1 MSEFDKKQGNYF
13 FLPKWICQSDLLPVC
28 KILLG
33 RIFVL
38 TSYGKNECYCKD
50 KMMAIELGLGE
61 RTVAKAVSILKQE
74 KYISVRIV
82 QDNFSKQRMVG
93 LSEKCF
99 KDPAQD
105 AVTTCTNCST
115 DTAQNAEPIL
125 QDMQEPNK
133 STLQDVHDGSCIT
146 CSKDPAQDA
155 VTTLHKLQ
163 DTNKNIQTRNINRNN
178 NLENIYGENSK
189 NETDLCKHSITKSSS
204 HEFSKDGSEN
214 SERTDSEKGRTLE
227 EICAVPEKPERGAL
241 SDTHKRQKKSSAELV
256 KDNPPTYEETLELV
270 KNVISTHIQE
280 RIKENKPY
288 EYTQGLDASNEAHSC
303 LDYYEANGFTR
314 KQGSKQ
320 VPLTSWKLAVS
331 GWVRRHLSQLLE
343 RYSRGEQLYARP
355 KPQQTIQGL
364 MQDSVNTAAE
374 IRRLVQNDPL
384 ALNNDSMLL
393 PQDME

>member
-13 FLPKWICQSDLLPVC
+13 FLPKWICQSDLSPVC

-50 KMMAIELGLGE
+50 KMMSIELGLGE

-105 AVTTCTNCST
+105 AVTPCTNCST

-189 NETDLCKHSITKSSS
+189 NETDLHNNSITKSSS
-204 HEFSKDGSEN
+204 HEFSEDGSEN
-214 SERTDSEKGRTLE
+214 PEEGDSGQGQTLE
-227 EICAVPEKPERGAL
+227 EVCTVFEKPERGAL
-241 SDTHKRQKKSSAELV
+241 SDTQKDLRKGSAAIAPKQNNKAKPSTVDEVVNFMAFYLNKNQSTYPYFLTIDPV
-256 KDNPPTYEETLELV
+256 KAANTFF
-270 KNVISTHIQE
+270 
-280 RIKENKPY
+280 
-288 EYTQGLDASNEAHSC
+288 
-303 LDYYEANGFTR
+303 DYYESNGWRVGKNPMKNWQAAAGRCLREWSSVRNTKHTTTNGKPKIERKPFFTNELAT
-314 KQGSKQ
+314 KQTLDIEATVVDESKF
-320 VPLTSWKLAVS
+320 
-331 GWVRRHLSQLLE
+331 LE
-343 RYSRGEQLYARP
+343 
-355 KPQQTIQGL
+355 
-364 MQDSVNTAAE
+364 NF
-374 IRRLVQNDPL
+374 
-384 ALNNDSMLL
+384 
-393 PQDME
+393 

>member
-1 MSEFDKKQGNYF
+1 MTEFDKKQGNYF

-50 KMMAIELGLGE
+50 KVMATELGLGE
-61 RTVAKAVSILKQE
+61 RTIAKAISILKQE
-74 KYISVRIV
+74 KYLSVRIV
-82 QDNFSKQRMVG
+82 KDNFSRQRMVG
-93 LSEKCF
+93 LGEKCF
-99 KDPAQD
+99 KDPAQVAD
-105 AVTTCTNCST
+105 TSCTECST
-115 DTAQNAEPIL
+115 DTAQNAETI
-125 QDMQEPNK
+125 
-133 STLQDVHDGSCIT
+133 LQDVHDSSCKI
-146 CSKDPAQDA
+146 CSLDPAQVA
-155 VTTLHKLQ
+155 VNTLHNVQ
-163 DTNKNIQTRNINRNN
+163 DTNKNIQTRNTNKNN

-189 NETDLCKHSITKSSS
+189 NETDLHNNSITKSSS
-204 HEFSKDGSEN
+204 HELSEDGFKN
-214 SERTDSEKGRTLE
+214 TERGDSGQSQTLE
-227 EICAVPEKPERGAL
+227 EICAVSEKPERGAL

-270 KNVISTHIQE
+270 KNVINTHIQE

-314 KQGSKQ
+314 KQGNKQ

-364 MQDSVNTAAE
+364 VHESISQADR
-374 IRRLVQNDPL
+374 IRALLKNDPL
-384 ALNNDSMLL
+384 SVSNNSKLITNKGGDY
-393 PQDME
+393 DI

>member
-163 DTNKNIQTRNINRNN
+163 DTNKNIQTRNTNKNN
-178 NLENIYGENSK
+178 KLENIYGENSK
-189 NETDLCKHSITKSSS
+189 TGEQETELQNRTSPDMENKSAPSGENTSS
-204 HEFSKDGSEN
+204 
-214 SERTDSEKGRTLE
+214 LE
-227 EICAVPEKPERGAL
+227 EVFNVPEKQKRGAL
-241 SDTHKRQKKSSAELV
+241 SDTQKDRSKGSAAVAPKQSNKAKPSNVDEVVNFMAFYLDKNQSTYPYFLTIDPV
-256 KDNPPTYEETLELV
+256 KAANTFF
-270 KNVISTHIQE
+270 
-280 RIKENKPY
+280 
-288 EYTQGLDASNEAHSC
+288 
-303 LDYYEANGFTR
+303 DYYESNGWRVGKNPMKNWQAAAGRCLREWSSVRNTKHTTTNGKPKIERKPFFTNELAT
-314 KQGSKQ
+314 KQTLDIEATVVDESKF
-320 VPLTSWKLAVS
+320 
-331 GWVRRHLSQLLE
+331 LE
-343 RYSRGEQLYARP
+343 
-355 KPQQTIQGL
+355 
-364 MQDSVNTAAE
+364 NF
-374 IRRLVQNDPL
+374 
-384 ALNNDSMLL
+384 
-393 PQDME
+393 